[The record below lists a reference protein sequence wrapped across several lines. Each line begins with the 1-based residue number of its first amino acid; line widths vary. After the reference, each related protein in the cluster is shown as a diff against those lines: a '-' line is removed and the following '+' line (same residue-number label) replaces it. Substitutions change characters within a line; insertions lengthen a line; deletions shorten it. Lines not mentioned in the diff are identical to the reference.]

1 MASSNEEMATATTTL
16 PADTTNQAKDETL
29 SNRTDAEASAST
41 DEDVNL
47 SRRPTDVALMQQRM
61 KAWQPLLSPR
71 WVIAAYLVIAI
82 IFIPVGESRQECV
95 SNSFLGSAF

>member
-1 MASSNEEMATATTTL
+1 MASSTEETAAATTTL
-16 PADTTNQAKDETL
+16 PDDTANQAIDETL
-29 SNRTDAEASAST
+29 SSRSAAAASAST

-71 WVIAAYLVIAI
+71 WVIAAYLVIAV
-82 IFIPVGESRQECV
+82 IFIPIGKSR
-95 SNSFLGSAF
+95 